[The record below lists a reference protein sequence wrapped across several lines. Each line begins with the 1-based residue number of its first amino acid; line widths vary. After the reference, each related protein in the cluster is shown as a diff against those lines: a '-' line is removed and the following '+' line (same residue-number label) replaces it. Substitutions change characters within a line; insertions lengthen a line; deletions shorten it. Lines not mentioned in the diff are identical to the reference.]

1 MQRRCRDRAVQMC
14 NRSLNRLHESIF
26 EKGEEMTKRDCRG
39 DMPDTKILLPMAP
52 TQAIEVI
59 PPPRLNQP
67 CVNGYVEG
75 PSGKIPKV
83 SSSLEWKDHWGAIK
97 ARFGLGRMHYTIDP
111 GLYSLGQPDKDS
123 PILVTAN
130 YKMSFDS
137 LRKALPGRDAWILV
151 LDTKGINVWCAAGK
165 GTFGT
170 QELVRRISAN
180 SLKDIVNH
188 HELILPQLGAPG
200 VAAHMVKKLSGFKV
214 HYGPI
219 CAKDLPAYLDA
230 GMKATP
236 EMRRKAFPLKERAV
250 LIPIELVAA
259 LKASLILIPIM
270 ILISGFSGHGGVMNN
285 ILGDGIF
292 TLIAILG
299 AIFAGAVLTPLLL
312 PYLPGRAFTT
322 KGLTIGSITAL
333 ILFYLWGYDLRSW
346 QGLIGG
352 SAWILMIS
360 AIAAYLAMNFTG
372 ASTYTSLSGV
382 RKEMHW
388 ALPLEIGTGLSGFAA
403 WLLSRFVM

>member
-1 MQRRCRDRAVQMC
+1 MNQC
-14 NRSLNRLHESIF
+14 SI
-26 EKGEEMTKRDCRG
+26 KGDEMKKSDCKE
-39 DMPDTKILLPMAP
+39 DKTDAKVLLPMAP
-52 TQAIEVI
+52 SQAIEVI
-59 PPPRLNQP
+59 RPPRLNQP
-67 CVNGYVEG
+67 CVNGYVDG
-75 PSGKIPKV
+75 PSGMIPKV
-83 SSSLEWKDHWGAIK
+83 SSFLEWKDHWGAIK

-111 GLYSLGQPDKDS
+111 GLYALGQPDKDS
-123 PILVTAN
+123 PVLVTAN

-137 LRKALPGRDAWILV
+137 LREALPGRNAWILV

-170 QELVRRISAN
+170 QELVRRISAS
-180 SLKDIVNH
+180 SLEDVVNH

-230 GMKATP
+230 GMKTTP

-250 LIPIELVAA
+250 LIPVELVTA

-270 ILISGFSGHGGVMNN
+270 ILISGFSSHGWFMNN

-292 TLIAILG
+292 TIIAVLG

-322 KGLTIGSITAL
+322 KGFTIGFITAL

-352 SAWILMIS
+352 SAWVMMIS

-382 RKEMHW
+382 RKEMRW